1 MKDDS
6 ETPETRAI
14 LERRAEI
21 LRQPRADTRAEDEAV
36 IAIAEFS
43 VGDERYAL
51 VLGELRAAM
60 RLAGVT
66 PVPLAPPHVV
76 GIFRHTGQILPVFSF
91 ASLLGVPGWRRDPEV
106 LLLVEPR
113 AGQLCALDA
122 EHIPVASTL
131 PVAVVEQAR
140 ARTGD
145 QPVLDVTTP
154 DLRRIHLVQRLGALL
169 ERAGRAAGA
178 Q

>member
-1 MKDDS
+1 MKDDE
-6 ETPETRAI
+6 ETPAARAI

-21 LRQPRADTRAEDEAV
+21 LRQPRADARAEDEAV
-36 IAIAEFS
+36 LSIAEFS

-60 RLAGVT
+60 RLTGVT

-76 GIFRHTGQILPVFSF
+76 GIFRHEGQILPVFSF
-91 ASLLGVPGWRRDPEV
+91 AALLGVPGWRRDPEV

-113 AGQLCALDA
+113 GGQLCALDA
-122 EHIPVASTL
+122 EQIPIASTL
-131 PVAVVEQAR
+131 PAAVVEQAR
-140 ARTGD
+140 ARAGD
-145 QPVLDVTTP
+145 QPVIDVTTA

-169 ERAGRAAGA
+169 ERAGRAAVA
-178 Q
+178 R